1 MSNSPR
7 RRVLMTAAG
16 YLLAAAGLVWV
27 FHDTDWK
34 MLAGSMI
41 AINWGWV
48 VLGILFDILSYISQ
62 GFRWHLLL
70 KPLGRIGTLRTTQ
83 AVYSGLFLNEIL
95 PMRFGEIARGYL
107 VSVWMSRRFV
117 AILPS
122 MVLERLF
129 EGIWLTIGIGV
140 TAIFVPLPRNLVRA
154 GDIMGLVVLALAGII
169 IFLMFRKKRA
179 GEPGDAARP
188 DQAAVT
194 GKPIRWLKSLPG
206 RLEGGFRSIGLSRD
220 VYAAF
225 FVSLLLFAF
234 QAFSFWFIMKAC
246 GLRHSFWVGAAVFL
260 IVHFGTA
267 LPNAPANVGTYQ
279 FFCVLGLTLFGVD
292 KSVAAGFSIVVF
304 ILLTIPLWAV
314 GFFALGQSGMTI
326 ASIKDNI
333 RRLRARE

>member
-1 MSNSPR
+1 MNSPTR
-7 RRVLMTAAG
+7 RALRTAAG

-27 FHDTDWK
+27 FHDADWK
-34 MLAGSMI
+34 TMAGSL
-41 AINWGWV
+41 ASINWWWV
-48 VLGILFDILSYISQ
+48 ALGMLFDILSYVSQ

-117 AILPS
+117 AVVPS

-129 EGIWLTIGIGV
+129 EGIWLVVGIGV
-140 TAIFVPLPRNLVRA
+140 TTLFVPLPRNLVRA
-154 GDIMGLVVLALAGII
+154 GDAMGLVVLALAGIVF
-169 IFLMFRKKRA
+169 FLMFRKKRP
-179 GEPGDAARP
+179 GEPGGEAQP
-188 DQAAVT
+188 DRAAVAW
-194 GKPIRWLKSLPG
+194 KPIRWLKSLLG
-206 RLEGGFRSIGLSRD
+206 RLEGGFRAIGLSRD

-304 ILLTIPLWAV
+304 VLLTIPLWAV

-326 ASIKDNI
+326 ASLKDDI
-333 RRLRARE
+333 RRLRERE

>member
-1 MSNSPR
+1 MSNPAR
-7 RRVLMTAAG
+7 RRVLRTAAG

-34 MLAGSMI
+34 TLAGSLT
-41 AINWGWV
+41 ALNWWWV
-48 VLGILFDILSYISQ
+48 ALGILFDILSYVSQ

-117 AILPS
+117 AVVPS

-129 EGIWLTIGIGV
+129 EGIWLVVGIGV
-140 TAIFVPLPRNLVRA
+140 TTLFVPLPRNLVRA
-154 GDIMGLVVLALAGII
+154 GDVMGLVVLGLAGIVL
-169 IFLMFRKKRA
+169 FLMFRKKRA
-179 GEPGDAARP
+179 GDEARP
-188 DQAAVT
+188 DETVA
-194 GKPIRWLKSLPG
+194 GWKPIRWLKSLLG

-220 VYAAF
+220 VTAAF

-267 LPNAPANVGTYQ
+267 LPNAPANIGTYQ

-304 ILLTIPLWAV
+304 VLLTIPLWAV
-314 GFFALGQSGMTI
+314 GFFALGQSGMTV
-326 ASIKDNI
+326 ASLKDDI
-333 RRLRARE
+333 RRLRERE